1 MVSKHKKFV
10 KGLIALSMDEKS
22 RISEPKV
29 QDILNSLMDSRPNG
43 LKSIL
48 RLFLKEVQKHENK
61 YHAVAEIGCKE
72 DQSIQATLK
81 NKIQSMSLN
90 DFELTVIEN
99 TNLISG
105 CRIRLGDDVFED
117 SLQTSLL
124 RLSKSFI

>member
-10 KGLIALSMDEKS
+10 KGLIALSMDEKC
-22 RISEPKV
+22 RITEPKV

-99 TNLISG
+99 PNLISG